1 VTDIER
7 WEQARKNVAR
17 AEEERIEALVNI
29 EFDRLQAV
37 ERFALVAAG
46 VQEYSVSQRQQMELE
61 RH

>member
-1 VTDIER
+1 MTDSER

-46 VQEYSVSQRQQMELE
+46 VGEYSRRQQMEIE
-61 RH
+61 RP